1 MQIVIGL
8 VGPIASGKGT
18 ISEYLKSK
26 GFKYFSL
33 SNVVR
38 EETTARGL
46 EMVRKNLQDVGND
59 LRETFGGAVLVEKL
73 AERISREDFVV
84 IDGVR
89 NPEEIKAIKNKLNG
103 KIVNISAFKNRR
115 VDRYLER
122 AKDRGE
128 DTATASSFKK
138 IDARDLGQGESE
150 SGQQVQACID
160 LADFTL
166 KNNGS
171 IDEFHENC
179 RAMLDDFFFESHKMS
194 FVEVVADLA
203 AGVGAKYVSGSNINS
218 KSSFVFVER

>member
-18 ISEYLKSK
+18 ISEYLKSQ

-38 EETTARGL
+38 EETQARGL
-46 EMVRKNLQDVGND
+46 EMTRKNLQDVGND
-59 LRETFGGAVLVEKL
+59 LRENFGGAVLVEKL
-73 AERISREDFVV
+73 AERIGKEEFVV

-89 NPEEIKAIKNKLNG
+89 NPQEIAAIKNQLNG
-103 KIVNISAFKNRR
+103 KVINISAYKNRR
-115 VDRYLER
+115 VERYLER

-128 DTATASSFKK
+128 DQASVSSFQK

-150 SGQQVQACID
+150 TGQQVQACID

-171 IDEFHENC
+171 IDEFHQNC
-179 RAMLDDFFFESHKMS
+179 REMLDDFFFESHRMS
-194 FVEVVADLA
+194 FAEVTLSLS
-203 AGVGAKYVSGSNINS
+203 KIEVS
-218 KSSFVFVER
+218 R

>member
-1 MQIVIGL
+1 MKIVIGL

-18 ISEYLKSK
+18 ISEYLQSL
-26 GFKYFSL
+26 GFKYYSL

-38 EETTARGL
+38 EETQARGL
-46 EMVRKNLQDVGND
+46 EMTRKNLQDVGND

-73 AERISREDFVV
+73 VERIQKDDFVV

-89 NPEEIKAIKNKLNG
+89 NPNEISAIKEQLHG
-103 KIVNISAFKNRR
+103 KIVNISAYKNRR
-115 VDRYLER
+115 VERYLER
-122 AKDRGE
+122 AIERGE

-138 IDARDLGQGESE
+138 IDARDLGEGESK

-171 IDEFHENC
+171 VEEFQQNC
-179 RAMLDDFFFESHKMS
+179 QEMLDNFFFESHKMS
-194 FVEVVADLA
+194 FAEVALSVAP
-203 AGVGAKYVSGSNINS
+203 VVN
-218 KSSFVFVER
+218 

>member
-18 ISEYLKSK
+18 ISEYLKSQ

-38 EETTARGL
+38 EETQTRGL
-46 EMVRKNLQDVGND
+46 EMTRKNLQDVGND
-59 LRETFGGAVLVEKL
+59 LREKFGGAVLVNKL
-73 AERISREDFVV
+73 AKRVGKEEFVV

-89 NPEEIKAIKNKLNG
+89 NPQEIAAIQKQLNG
-103 KIVNISAFKNRR
+103 KVVNISAYKNRR
-115 VDRYLER
+115 VLRYLER

-128 DTATASSFKK
+128 DAASVSSFKK

-150 SGQQVQACID
+150 TGQQVQACID

-171 IDEFHENC
+171 ITEFQHSCKE
-179 RAMLDDFFFESHKMS
+179 MLNNFF
-194 FVEVVADLA
+194 
-203 AGVGAKYVSGSNINS
+203 
-218 KSSFVFVER
+218 